1 MSYFELKDNDV
12 FVNTIEA
19 NPDQC
24 FYIYS
29 GSIYLN
35 NHQAVS
41 GTYSDN
47 ILGVPEGYI
56 SLFEYNVNR
65 ATDNRIHPFITK
77 GGQKQ
82 RFKSTS
88 VTDWNTQFGYDG
100 EVIAGNYNLSASISK
115 FYLTSSTQP
124 EFKYLRALKSSFNH
138 YSFWSQSFDFAN
150 FENPTVS
157 EAIAVLDIPSVFYG
171 SSLKKGEVVLNSYIS
186 GTIAATLTDQR
197 RNGELVQTYGPSTGS
212 IEGVVL
218 YDEGIIILTGSS
230 VFGELGG
237 EPGGIADATG
247 QPPPQMR
254 WPLFGWGIASNED
267 ISVDPNLVSASY
279 DLAFQGVSR
288 VQNMTVLAKA
298 PEGMLNH
305 SNNPTYLEKSENP
318 FVHYHTSSY
327 EFIEKRRKVKNVV
340 PSEQTDAEPPFDKET
355 YISKICLYD
364 EHRRLVGVCK
374 LATPIRKTEAKEYLF
389 KMKIDL

>member
-19 NPDQC
+19 NPDQS
-24 FYIYS
+24 FYIHD
-29 GSIYLN
+29 GNIYLN

-47 ILGVPEGYI
+47 ILGVPEGYV

-65 ATDNRIHPFITK
+65 ADGNRIYPFIIK

-82 RFKSTS
+82 TFKTISKK
-88 VTDWNTQFGYDG
+88 DWNTQFGYDG
-100 EVIAGNYNLSASISK
+100 EVITGSYNLSASISREVLLSTSPK
-115 FYLTSSTQP
+115 F
-124 EFKYLRALKSSFNH
+124 RALKSSLNH
-138 YSFWSQSFDFAN
+138 YVFWSQSFDLSN
-150 FENPTVS
+150 FQTGAPMIN
-157 EAIAVLDIPSVFYG
+157 IPSIFYG
-171 SSLKKGEVVLNSYIS
+171 SSIKKGSVSLRIFDS
-186 GTIAATLTDQR
+186 GTVALEANDANR
-197 RNGELVQTYGPSTGS
+197 RGELVYDGS
-212 IEGVVL
+212 VIGNIL
-218 YDEGIIILTGSS
+218 YDEGIILLNDQAPYATIGGVQTAWTH
-230 VFGELGG
+230 FGYGIG
-237 EPGGIADATG
+237 DNEPIFTTD
-247 QPPPQMR
+247 R
-254 WPLFGWGIASNED
+254 
-267 ISVDPNLVSASY
+267 SY
-279 DLAFQGVSR
+279 SLNFQGVSQ

-305 SNNPTYLEKSENP
+305 SNNPTYLDKSENP

-340 PSEQTDAEPPFDKET
+340 PSEQTDIEPPFDKET

>member
-19 NPDQC
+19 NPDQS
-24 FYIYS
+24 FYVHS
-29 GSIYLN
+29 GSVYFN

-41 GTYSDN
+41 GTYFDN
-47 ILGVPEGYI
+47 ILGVPEGHI

-65 ATDNRIHPFITK
+65 ADNNRIYPFITK

-82 RFKSTS
+82 RFKSIS
-88 VTDWNTQFGYDG
+88 KTDWNTEFNYDG
-100 EVIAGNYNLSASISK
+100 NVITGSYNLSASISRETMTTPSAK
-115 FYLTSSTQP
+115 
-124 EFKYLRALKSSFNH
+124 LRALRSSLNY
-138 YSFWSQSFDFAN
+138 YSFYSSGSFSYDNYQSDVTMIN
-150 FENPTVS
+150 
-157 EAIAVLDIPSVFYG
+157 IPSVFYG
-171 SSLKKGEVVLNSYIS
+171 SSIKKGSVSLKTYIS
-186 GTIAATLTDQR
+186 GSLIAEATDSNR
-197 RNGELVQTYGPSTGS
+197 RGELVYGNDVIGT
-212 IEGVVL
+212 VL
-218 YDEGIIILTGSS
+218 YDEGILLLTGSAVLGS
-230 VFGELGG
+230 LGG
-237 EPGGIADATG
+237 VRNLTWLDFCSGSEGGA
-247 QPPPQMR
+247 
-254 WPLFGWGIASNED
+254 
-267 ISVDPNLVSASY
+267 VDLHALSASFGL
-279 DLAFQGVSR
+279 DFQGVSR

-318 FVHYHTSSY
+318 FAHYHTSSY

-374 LATPIRKTEAKEYLF
+374 LATPVRKTEAKEYLF

>member
-1 MSYFELKDNDV
+1 MSYFELKDNDI

-19 NPDQC
+19 NPDQS
-24 FYIYS
+24 FYIHS

-47 ILGVPEGYI
+47 ILGVPEGHV

-65 ATDNRIHPFITK
+65 DSNNRIHPFITK

-88 VTDWNTQFGYDG
+88 VTEWNTQFGYDG
-100 EVIAGNYNLSASISK
+100 DVITGDYNLSASISRETMVSPSAK
-115 FYLTSSTQP
+115 M
-124 EFKYLRALKSSFNH
+124 RALRSSLNH
-138 YSFWSQSFDFAN
+138 YSFWSKSFNFDNFQS
-150 FENPTVS
+150 TVS
-157 EAIAVLDIPSVFYG
+157 MINIPSVFYG
-171 SSLKKGEVVLNSYIS
+171 SSIKKGSVCLKIYNGGILDSEATDS
-186 GTIAATLTDQR
+186 GR
-197 RNGELVQTYGPSTGS
+197 RGELVYDNDIIGN
-212 IEGVVL
+212 IL
-218 YDEGIIILTGSS
+218 YDEGIILLNESTSHTTINAIPYAWTD
-230 VFGELGG
+230 FGFGIGDG
-237 EPGGIADATG
+237 ETITPSHLD
-247 QPPPQMR
+247 
-254 WPLFGWGIASNED
+254 
-267 ISVDPNLVSASY
+267 VSFA
-279 DLAFQGVSR
+279 LEFQGVSQ

-305 SNNPTYLEKSENP
+305 SNNPTYLQKSENP

-340 PSEQTDAEPPFDKET
+340 PSDQTDAEPPFDKET

>member
-19 NPDQC
+19 NPNQS
-24 FYIYS
+24 FYVHD

-47 ILGVPEGYI
+47 ILGVPEGYV

-65 ATDNRIHPFITK
+65 DVSNRIHPFITK

-82 RFKSTS
+82 TFKSISKTQWSTS
-88 VTDWNTQFGYDG
+88 FNYDG
-100 EVIAGNYNLSASISK
+100 DVITGSYNLSASVSRERI
-115 FYLTSSTQP
+115 TSPSR
-124 EFKYLRALKSSFNH
+124 KLRSLRSSLNH
-138 YSFWSQSFDFAN
+138 YSFHSSGSFNYDNYQSHVAMIN
-150 FENPTVS
+150 
-157 EAIAVLDIPSVFYG
+157 IPSIFYG
-171 SSLKKGEVVLNSYIS
+171 SSIKKGSVSLKTYVEGALVAEALDTNRRGELIYSGSVI
-186 GTIAATLTDQR
+186 GTI
-197 RNGELVQTYGPSTGS
+197 
-212 IEGVVL
+212 L
-218 YDEGIIILTGSS
+218 YDEGVILINDNTQLIGTYGS
-230 VFGELGG
+230 
-237 EPGGIADATG
+237 P
-247 QPPPQMR
+247 
-254 WPLFGWGIASNED
+254 
-267 ISVDPNLVSASY
+267 SASIYWTDYLYGLDASDAARSNY
-279 DLAFQGVSR
+279 DEVSFGLHFQGVSQF
-288 VQNMTVLAKA
+288 QNMTILAKA
-298 PEGMLNH
+298 PAGMLNH
-305 SNNPTYLEKSENP
+305 SNNPTYLDKSENP

-327 EFIEKRRKVKNVV
+327 QFIEKRRRVKNIV
-340 PSEQTDAEPPFDKET
+340 PSEQTDVEPPFDKET

>member
-19 NPDQC
+19 NPDQS
-24 FYIYS
+24 FYIHD
-29 GSIYLN
+29 GNIYLN

-47 ILGVPEGYI
+47 ILGVPEGHV

-65 ATDNRIHPFITK
+65 ADGNRIYPFITK

-82 RFKSTS
+82 TFKTISKK
-88 VTDWNTQFGYDG
+88 DWNTQFGYDG
-100 EVIAGNYNLSASISK
+100 EVITGSYNLSASISRETM
-115 FYLTSSTQP
+115 TSPSA
-124 EFKYLRALKSSFNH
+124 KLRALRSSLNH
-138 YSFWSQSFDFAN
+138 YAFWSQSFDFDN
-150 FENPTVS
+150 YQTDTS
-157 EAIAVLDIPSVFYG
+157 MMDIPSVFYG
-171 SSLKKGEVVLNSYIS
+171 SSIKKGSVSLKVYVEGALVAEALDTN
-186 GTIAATLTDQR
+186 R
-197 RNGELVQTYGPSTGS
+197 RGELIYSGS
-212 IEGVVL
+212 IIGNIL
-218 YDEGIIILTGSS
+218 YDEGIILINENSTVIGSY
-230 VFGELGG
+230 GG
-237 EPGGIADATG
+237 LSDSLYWTDF
-247 QPPPQMR
+247 
-254 WPLFGWGIASNED
+254 LHGIASTDAARPDFDE
-267 ISVDPNLVSASY
+267 VSFG
-279 DLAFQGVSR
+279 LHFQGVSQ

-305 SNNPTYLEKSENP
+305 SNNPTYLDKSENP

-340 PSEQTDAEPPFDKET
+340 PSEQTDIEPPFDKET

>member
-19 NPDQC
+19 NPDQS
-24 FYIYS
+24 FYIHD
-29 GSIYLN
+29 GNIYLN

-47 ILGVPEGYI
+47 ILGVPEGHV

-65 ATDNRIHPFITK
+65 ADGNRIYPFITK

-82 RFKSTS
+82 TFKTISKK
-88 VTDWNTQFGYDG
+88 DWNTQFGYDG
-100 EVIAGNYNLSASISK
+100 EVITGSYNLSASISREVLLSTSPK
-115 FYLTSSTQP
+115 F
-124 EFKYLRALKSSFNH
+124 RALKSSLNH
-138 YSFWSQSFDFAN
+138 YVFWSQSFDLSN
-150 FENPTVS
+150 FQTGATMIN
-157 EAIAVLDIPSVFYG
+157 IPSVFYG
-171 SSLKKGEVVLNSYIS
+171 SSIKKGSVSLRIFDS
-186 GTIAATLTDQR
+186 GTVALEANDANR
-197 RNGELVQTYGPSTGS
+197 RGELVYDGS
-212 IEGVVL
+212 VIGNIL
-218 YDEGIIILTGSS
+218 YDEGVILLNDQTLYAIIGGVQTAWTD
-230 VFGELGG
+230 FGYGIG
-237 EPGGIADATG
+237 DNEPIFTTD
-247 QPPPQMR
+247 R
-254 WPLFGWGIASNED
+254 
-267 ISVDPNLVSASY
+267 SY
-279 DLAFQGVSR
+279 SLNFQGVSQ

-305 SNNPTYLEKSENP
+305 SNNPTYLDKSENP

-340 PSEQTDAEPPFDKET
+340 PSEQTDIEPPFDKET

-389 KMKIDL
+389 KTLILF